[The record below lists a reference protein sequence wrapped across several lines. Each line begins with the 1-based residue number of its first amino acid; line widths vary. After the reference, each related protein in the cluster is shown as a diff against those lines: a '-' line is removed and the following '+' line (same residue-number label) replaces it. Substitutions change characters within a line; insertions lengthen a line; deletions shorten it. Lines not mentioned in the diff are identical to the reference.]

1 MLSSWLSLDIKD
13 GRKRMK
19 TILSYAVAAMV
30 LISIPLSASTED
42 SMNRTAIDEANAR
55 LVELQKNGD
64 AAGMGR
70 MYTEDAILLPDGD
83 AKREGREDIEAFWA
97 NALGGGVEDVRLTTE
112 NLVPLDDDL
121 VYEIG
126 SYTTTPRDSAPISGH
141 YLVLWKR
148 VDGAWKLHV
157 DVFNGDG
164 KPQ

>member
-1 MLSSWLSLDIKD
+1 
-13 GRKRMK
+13 MK
-19 TILSYAVAAMV
+19 TILSCAVAAMV
-30 LISIPLSASTED
+30 LFSVPLSASTEN
-42 SMNRTAIDEANAR
+42 STTRTAIDEANAR
-55 LVELQKNGD
+55 LIELQKNDD

-97 NALGGGVEDVRLTTE
+97 KALGGGVEDVRLTTE
-112 NLVPLDDDL
+112 NLVPLGDDL
-121 VYEIG
+121 VYEIV
-126 SYTTTPRDSAPISGH
+126 SYTTTPRDAAPISGY

-157 DVFNGDG
+157 DIFNGDG

>member
-1 MLSSWLSLDIKD
+1 
-13 GRKRMK
+13 MK
-19 TILSYAVAAMV
+19 TILSYAVAAVV
-30 LISIPLSASTED
+30 LFSISLSASAED

-55 LVELQKNGD
+55 LIELQKNGD

-83 AKREGREDIEAFWA
+83 AKREGRDDIEAFWA
-97 NALGGGVEDVRLTTE
+97 KALGGGVEDVRLTTE

-121 VYEIG
+121 LYEIG
-126 SYTTTPRDSAPISGH
+126 SYATTPRDAAPISG
-141 YLVLWKR
+141 YYVVLWKR

-157 DVFNGDG
+157 DIFNGDG